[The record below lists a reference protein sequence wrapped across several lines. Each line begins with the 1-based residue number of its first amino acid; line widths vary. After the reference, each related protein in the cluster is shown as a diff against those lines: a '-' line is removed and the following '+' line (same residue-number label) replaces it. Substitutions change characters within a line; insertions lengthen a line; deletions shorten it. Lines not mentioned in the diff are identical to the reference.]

1 MASVSVST
9 DLPVTPEQAWAR
21 LSDLANWE
29 DWLTIHQG
37 WRSELPTEL
46 TAGSRFIEVVS
57 VMNMANKIEWTV
69 AEVDPNTYLR
79 ITGTGMAGVT
89 VEFALK
95 VQPTESGSSAAFD
108 ASFKGAMI
116 VGPIGKA
123 VAKHAEADLKASMA
137 KFTELVGS
145 AA

>member
-9 DLPVTPEQAWAR
+9 ELPVAPQQAWEL
-21 LSDLANWE
+21 LSDLNGW
-29 DWLTIHQG
+29 DRWLTIHQG
-37 WRSELPTEL
+37 WRGEVPAQL
-46 TAGSRFIEVVS
+46 TAGTRFLEVVS

-69 AEVDPNTYLR
+69 AEVEAPKFLR

-95 VQPTESGSSAAFD
+95 VEETPTGSAAVFD
-108 ASFKGAMI
+108 ASFKGTMI

-123 VAKHAEADLKASMA
+123 VAKNAESDLRASMD
-137 KFTELVGS
+137 KFNELVV

>member
-1 MASVSVST
+1 MASVTVST
-9 DLPVTPEQAWAR
+9 DLPVTPEAAWAR

-29 DWLTIHQG
+29 QWLTIHQG
-37 WRSELPTEL
+37 WRSELPAEL
-46 TAGSRFIEVVS
+46 AVGSRFIEVVS

-69 AEVDPNTYLR
+69 AEVDPNKYLE

-95 VQPTESGSSAAFD
+95 VEPTDTGATAAFD
-108 ASFKGAMI
+108 ASFKGTMI

-123 VAKHAEADLKASMA
+123 VAKRAEADLKESMA
-137 KFTELVGS
+137 KFAELVG
-145 AA
+145 AAA

>member
-69 AEVDPNTYLR
+69 AEVDPNKYLR

-95 VQPTESGSSAAFD
+95 VEATESGSSAAFD
-108 ASFKGAMI
+108 AGFKGTMI

>member
-9 DLPVTPEQAWAR
+9 ELPITPEAAWAK
-21 LSDLANWE
+21 LSDLATWE
-29 DWLTIHQG
+29 EWLTIHQG
-37 WRSELPTEL
+37 WRSDLPTEL
-46 TAGSRFIEVVS
+46 TVGARFIEVVS

-69 AEVDPNTYLR
+69 AEVDPQKYLK

-89 VEFALK
+89 VEFVLK
-95 VQPTESGSSAAFD
+95 VEPTATGSSAAFD
-108 ASFKGAMI
+108 ASFKGTMI

-123 VAKHAEADLKASMA
+123 VAKNAEADLKESMA